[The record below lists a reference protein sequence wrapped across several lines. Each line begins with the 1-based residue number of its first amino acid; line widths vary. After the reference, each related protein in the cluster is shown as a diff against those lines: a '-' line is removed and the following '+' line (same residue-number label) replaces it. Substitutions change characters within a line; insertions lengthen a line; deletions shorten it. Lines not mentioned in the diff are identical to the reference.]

1 MNILFLCVGNSGR
14 SQIAEGLAKDML
26 PKSYDIRSAGS
37 NPAKNIHSDAIFV
50 MDEIGIDISSHKT
63 KSIES
68 LDKEFVNK
76 LDHVITLCAEEV
88 CPFVPSKAKMIKISP
103 SILNVDDSKIEHV
116 VENLDIAGADY
127 IHIDVMDGHFV
138 PNISMGP
145 SIVKSVRGKTSIPF
159 DVHLM
164 IDPIEPYI
172 DDFIKAGADII
183 SIHPEANDN
192 IEKCID
198 KIKSNNVK
206 AGLAINPDTNWE
218 VVIPFLDKLD
228 IIVVM
233 SVHPGFGGQ
242 KFIPSALE
250 KLKLLRKKIDETH
263 PHIELE
269 IDGGVNFD
277 NIDSILK
284 AGANVIVAGTT
295 TFTGGE
301 KEYANNISKLRG

>member
-1 MNILFLCVGNSGR
+1 M
-14 SQIAEGLAKDML
+14 
-26 PKSYDIRSAGS
+26 
-37 NPAKNIHSDAIFV
+37 
-50 MDEIGIDISSHKT
+50 T
-63 KSIES
+63 
-68 LDKEFVNK
+68 NK
-76 LDHVITLCAEEV
+76 
-88 CPFVPSKAKMIKISP
+88 IKVSP
-103 SILNVDDSKIEHV
+103 SILASDFSKLGDEV
-116 VENLDIAGADY
+116 AALAKAGADY
-127 IHIDVMDGHFV
+127 IHVDVMDGHFV

-269 IDGGVNFD
+269 IDGGVNFE
-277 NIDSILK
+277 NIDSILE

>member
-1 MNILFLCVGNSGR
+1 M
-14 SQIAEGLAKDML
+14 
-26 PKSYDIRSAGS
+26 
-37 NPAKNIHSDAIFV
+37 
-50 MDEIGIDISSHKT
+50 T
-63 KSIES
+63 
-68 LDKEFVNK
+68 NK
-76 LDHVITLCAEEV
+76 
-88 CPFVPSKAKMIKISP
+88 IKVSP
-103 SILNVDDSKIEHV
+103 SILASDFSKLGDEV
-116 VENLDIAGADY
+116 AALAKAGADY
-127 IHIDVMDGHFV
+127 IHVDVMDGHFV

-145 SIVKSVRGKTSIPF
+145 SIVKSVREKTSIPF

-242 KFIPSALE
+242 KFISSALE
-250 KLKLLRKKIDETH
+250 KLKLLRKKINETH

-269 IDGGVNFD
+269 IDGGVNFE
-277 NIDSILK
+277 NIDSIIK

-295 TFTGGE
+295 TFIGGE

>member
-1 MNILFLCVGNSGR
+1 M
-14 SQIAEGLAKDML
+14 
-26 PKSYDIRSAGS
+26 
-37 NPAKNIHSDAIFV
+37 
-50 MDEIGIDISSHKT
+50 T
-63 KSIES
+63 
-68 LDKEFVNK
+68 NK
-76 LDHVITLCAEEV
+76 
-88 CPFVPSKAKMIKISP
+88 IKVSP
-103 SILNVDDSKIEHV
+103 SILASDFSKLGDEV
-116 VENLDIAGADY
+116 AALAKAGADY
-127 IHIDVMDGHFV
+127 IHVDVMDGLFV

-301 KEYANNISKLRG
+301 KEYANNISKLKG

>member
-1 MNILFLCVGNSGR
+1 M
-14 SQIAEGLAKDML
+14 
-26 PKSYDIRSAGS
+26 
-37 NPAKNIHSDAIFV
+37 
-50 MDEIGIDISSHKT
+50 T
-63 KSIES
+63 
-68 LDKEFVNK
+68 NK
-76 LDHVITLCAEEV
+76 
-88 CPFVPSKAKMIKISP
+88 IKVSP
-103 SILNVDDSKIEHV
+103 SILASDFSKLGDEVAAIAK
-116 VENLDIAGADY
+116 AGADY
-127 IHIDVMDGHFV
+127 IHVDVMDGHFV

-145 SIVKSVRGKTSIPF
+145 SIVKSVRNKTSIPF

-242 KFIPSALE
+242 KFIPS
-250 KLKLLRKKIDETH
+250 
-263 PHIELE
+263 E
-269 IDGGVNFD
+269 IGRAHV
-277 NIDSILK
+277 
-284 AGANVIVAGTT
+284 
-295 TFTGGE
+295 
-301 KEYANNISKLRG
+301 

>member
-1 MNILFLCVGNSGR
+1 M
-14 SQIAEGLAKDML
+14 
-26 PKSYDIRSAGS
+26 
-37 NPAKNIHSDAIFV
+37 
-50 MDEIGIDISSHKT
+50 T
-63 KSIES
+63 
-68 LDKEFVNK
+68 NK
-76 LDHVITLCAEEV
+76 IIV
-88 CPFVPSKAKMIKISP
+88 SP
-103 SILNVDDSKIEHV
+103 SILASDFSKLGDEV
-116 VENLDIAGADY
+116 AALAKAGADY
-127 IHIDVMDGHFV
+127 IHVDVMDGHFV

-218 VVIPFLDKLD
+218 AVIPFLDKLD

>member
-1 MNILFLCVGNSGR
+1 M
-14 SQIAEGLAKDML
+14 
-26 PKSYDIRSAGS
+26 
-37 NPAKNIHSDAIFV
+37 
-50 MDEIGIDISSHKT
+50 T
-63 KSIES
+63 
-68 LDKEFVNK
+68 NK
-76 LDHVITLCAEEV
+76 
-88 CPFVPSKAKMIKISP
+88 IKVSP
-103 SILNVDDSKIEHV
+103 SILASDFSKLGDEV
-116 VENLDIAGADY
+116 AALAKAGADY
-127 IHIDVMDGHFV
+127 IHVDVMDGHFV

-198 KIKSNNVK
+198 KIRSNNVK

>member
-1 MNILFLCVGNSGR
+1 M
-14 SQIAEGLAKDML
+14 
-26 PKSYDIRSAGS
+26 
-37 NPAKNIHSDAIFV
+37 
-50 MDEIGIDISSHKT
+50 T
-63 KSIES
+63 
-68 LDKEFVNK
+68 NK
-76 LDHVITLCAEEV
+76 
-88 CPFVPSKAKMIKISP
+88 IKVSP
-103 SILNVDDSKIEHV
+103 SILASNFSKLGDEVAAIAK
-116 VENLDIAGADY
+116 AGADY
-127 IHIDVMDGHFV
+127 IHVDVMDGHFV

-242 KFIPSALE
+242 KFISSTLE

-277 NIDSILK
+277 NIESILK

>member
-1 MNILFLCVGNSGR
+1 M
-14 SQIAEGLAKDML
+14 
-26 PKSYDIRSAGS
+26 
-37 NPAKNIHSDAIFV
+37 
-50 MDEIGIDISSHKT
+50 T
-63 KSIES
+63 
-68 LDKEFVNK
+68 NK
-76 LDHVITLCAEEV
+76 
-88 CPFVPSKAKMIKISP
+88 IKVSP
-103 SILNVDDSKIEHV
+103 SILASDFSKLGDEVAAIAK
-116 VENLDIAGADY
+116 AGADY
-127 IHIDVMDGHFV
+127 IHVDVMDGHFV

-145 SIVKSVRGKTSIPF
+145 SIVKSVRNKTSIPF

-206 AGLAINPDTNWE
+206 AGLAINHDKNWE

-228 IIVVM
+228 MIVVM

-277 NIDSILK
+277 NIESILK

>member
-1 MNILFLCVGNSGR
+1 M
-14 SQIAEGLAKDML
+14 
-26 PKSYDIRSAGS
+26 
-37 NPAKNIHSDAIFV
+37 
-50 MDEIGIDISSHKT
+50 T
-63 KSIES
+63 
-68 LDKEFVNK
+68 NK
-76 LDHVITLCAEEV
+76 
-88 CPFVPSKAKMIKISP
+88 IKVSP
-103 SILNVDDSKIEHV
+103 SILASDFSKLGEEV
-116 VENLDIAGADY
+116 AALAKAGADY
-127 IHIDVMDGHFV
+127 IHVDVMDGHFV

-206 AGLAINPDTNWE
+206 AGLAINPDTDWE

-301 KEYANNISKLRG
+301 KEYANNISKLKG

>member
-1 MNILFLCVGNSGR
+1 M
-14 SQIAEGLAKDML
+14 
-26 PKSYDIRSAGS
+26 
-37 NPAKNIHSDAIFV
+37 
-50 MDEIGIDISSHKT
+50 T
-63 KSIES
+63 
-68 LDKEFVNK
+68 NK
-76 LDHVITLCAEEV
+76 
-88 CPFVPSKAKMIKISP
+88 IKVSP
-103 SILNVDDSKIEHV
+103 SILASDFSKLGEEVAAIAK
-116 VENLDIAGADY
+116 AGADY
-127 IHIDVMDGHFV
+127 IHVDVMDGHFV

-145 SIVKSVRGKTSIPF
+145 SIVKSVRNKTSIPF

-277 NIDSILK
+277 NIESILK

>member
-1 MNILFLCVGNSGR
+1 M
-14 SQIAEGLAKDML
+14 
-26 PKSYDIRSAGS
+26 
-37 NPAKNIHSDAIFV
+37 
-50 MDEIGIDISSHKT
+50 T
-63 KSIES
+63 
-68 LDKEFVNK
+68 NK
-76 LDHVITLCAEEV
+76 
-88 CPFVPSKAKMIKISP
+88 IKVSP
-103 SILNVDDSKIEHV
+103 SILASDFSKLGDEVAAIAK
-116 VENLDIAGADY
+116 AGADY
-127 IHIDVMDGHFV
+127 IHVDVMDGHFV

-145 SIVKSVRGKTSIPF
+145 SIVKSVRNKTSIPF

-218 VVIPFLDKLD
+218 IVIPFLDKLD
-228 IIVVM
+228 MIVVM

-277 NIDSILK
+277 NIESILK

-301 KEYANNISKLRG
+301 IEYANNISKLRG

>member
-1 MNILFLCVGNSGR
+1 M
-14 SQIAEGLAKDML
+14 
-26 PKSYDIRSAGS
+26 
-37 NPAKNIHSDAIFV
+37 
-50 MDEIGIDISSHKT
+50 T
-63 KSIES
+63 
-68 LDKEFVNK
+68 NK
-76 LDHVITLCAEEV
+76 
-88 CPFVPSKAKMIKISP
+88 IKVSP
-103 SILNVDDSKIEHV
+103 SILASDFSKLGDEV
-116 VENLDIAGADY
+116 AALAKAGADY
-127 IHIDVMDGHFV
+127 IHVDVMDGHFV

-250 KLKLLRKKIDETH
+250 KLKFLRKKIDETH

>member
-1 MNILFLCVGNSGR
+1 M
-14 SQIAEGLAKDML
+14 
-26 PKSYDIRSAGS
+26 
-37 NPAKNIHSDAIFV
+37 
-50 MDEIGIDISSHKT
+50 T
-63 KSIES
+63 
-68 LDKEFVNK
+68 NK
-76 LDHVITLCAEEV
+76 
-88 CPFVPSKAKMIKISP
+88 IKVSP
-103 SILNVDDSKIEHV
+103 SILASDFSKLGEEV
-116 VENLDIAGADY
+116 AALAKAGADY
-127 IHIDVMDGHFV
+127 IHVDVMDGHFV

-242 KFIPSALE
+242 KFISSTLE

>member
-1 MNILFLCVGNSGR
+1 M
-14 SQIAEGLAKDML
+14 
-26 PKSYDIRSAGS
+26 
-37 NPAKNIHSDAIFV
+37 
-50 MDEIGIDISSHKT
+50 T
-63 KSIES
+63 
-68 LDKEFVNK
+68 NK
-76 LDHVITLCAEEV
+76 
-88 CPFVPSKAKMIKISP
+88 IKVSP
-103 SILNVDDSKIEHV
+103 SILASDFSKLGDEVAAIAK
-116 VENLDIAGADY
+116 AGADY
-127 IHIDVMDGHFV
+127 IHVDVMDGHFV

-228 IIVVM
+228 MIVVM

>member
-1 MNILFLCVGNSGR
+1 M
-14 SQIAEGLAKDML
+14 
-26 PKSYDIRSAGS
+26 
-37 NPAKNIHSDAIFV
+37 KN
-50 MDEIGIDISSHKT
+50 K
-63 KSIES
+63 
-68 LDKEFVNK
+68 
-76 LDHVITLCAEEV
+76 
-88 CPFVPSKAKMIKISP
+88 IKVSP
-103 SILNVDDSKIEHV
+103 SILASDFSKLGDEV
-116 VENLDIAGADY
+116 AALAKAGADY
-127 IHIDVMDGHFV
+127 IHVDVMDGHFV

-218 VVIPFLDKLD
+218 VVIPFLNKLD

>member
-1 MNILFLCVGNSGR
+1 M
-14 SQIAEGLAKDML
+14 
-26 PKSYDIRSAGS
+26 
-37 NPAKNIHSDAIFV
+37 
-50 MDEIGIDISSHKT
+50 T
-63 KSIES
+63 
-68 LDKEFVNK
+68 NK
-76 LDHVITLCAEEV
+76 
-88 CPFVPSKAKMIKISP
+88 IKVSP
-103 SILNVDDSKIEHV
+103 SILASDFSKLGDEV
-116 VENLDIAGADY
+116 AALAKAGADY
-127 IHIDVMDGHFV
+127 IHVDVMDGHFV

-145 SIVKSVRGKTSIPF
+145 SIVKSVRDKTSIPF

-192 IEKCID
+192 IERCID

-206 AGLAINPDTNWE
+206 AGLAINPDTSWE

-269 IDGGVNFD
+269 IDGGVNFE

>member
-1 MNILFLCVGNSGR
+1 M
-14 SQIAEGLAKDML
+14 
-26 PKSYDIRSAGS
+26 
-37 NPAKNIHSDAIFV
+37 
-50 MDEIGIDISSHKT
+50 T
-63 KSIES
+63 
-68 LDKEFVNK
+68 NK
-76 LDHVITLCAEEV
+76 
-88 CPFVPSKAKMIKISP
+88 IKVSP
-103 SILNVDDSKIEHV
+103 SILASDFSKLGDEV
-116 VENLDIAGADY
+116 AALAKAGADY
-127 IHIDVMDGHFV
+127 IHVDVMDGHFV

-218 VVIPFLDKLD
+218 VAIPFLDKLD

>member
-1 MNILFLCVGNSGR
+1 M
-14 SQIAEGLAKDML
+14 
-26 PKSYDIRSAGS
+26 
-37 NPAKNIHSDAIFV
+37 
-50 MDEIGIDISSHKT
+50 T
-63 KSIES
+63 
-68 LDKEFVNK
+68 NK
-76 LDHVITLCAEEV
+76 
-88 CPFVPSKAKMIKISP
+88 IKVSP
-103 SILNVDDSKIEHV
+103 SILASDFSKLGEEV
-116 VENLDIAGADY
+116 AALAKAGADY
-127 IHIDVMDGHFV
+127 IHVDVMDGHFV

-145 SIVKSVRGKTSIPF
+145 SIVKSVRDRTSIPF

-172 DDFIKAGADII
+172 DEFIKAGADII

-192 IEKCID
+192 IDRCID
-198 KIKSNNVK
+198 KIKSHNIK
-206 AGLAINPDTNWE
+206 AGLAINPDTKWE
-218 VVIPFLDKLD
+218 VVLPFLDKLD

-242 KFIPSALE
+242 KFIPAALE
-250 KLKLLRKKIDETH
+250 KLKLLRKKIDESH
-263 PHIELE
+263 PNIELE

-277 NIDSILK
+277 NIKSILE

>member
-1 MNILFLCVGNSGR
+1 M
-14 SQIAEGLAKDML
+14 
-26 PKSYDIRSAGS
+26 
-37 NPAKNIHSDAIFV
+37 
-50 MDEIGIDISSHKT
+50 T
-63 KSIES
+63 
-68 LDKEFVNK
+68 NK
-76 LDHVITLCAEEV
+76 
-88 CPFVPSKAKMIKISP
+88 IKVSP
-103 SILNVDDSKIEHV
+103 SILASDFSKLGDEV
-116 VENLDIAGADY
+116 TALAKAGADY
-127 IHIDVMDGHFV
+127 IHVDVMDGHFV

-206 AGLAINPDTNWE
+206 AALAINPDTNWE
-218 VVIPFLDKLD
+218 VVIPFLNKLD

-301 KEYANNISKLRG
+301 KEYANNISKLKG

>member
-1 MNILFLCVGNSGR
+1 M
-14 SQIAEGLAKDML
+14 
-26 PKSYDIRSAGS
+26 
-37 NPAKNIHSDAIFV
+37 
-50 MDEIGIDISSHKT
+50 T
-63 KSIES
+63 
-68 LDKEFVNK
+68 NK
-76 LDHVITLCAEEV
+76 
-88 CPFVPSKAKMIKISP
+88 IKVSP
-103 SILNVDDSKIEHV
+103 SILASDFSKLGDEV
-116 VENLDIAGADY
+116 AALAKAGADY
-127 IHIDVMDGHFV
+127 IHVDVMDGHFV

-250 KLKLLRKKIDETH
+250 KLKLLRKKIDESH
-263 PHIELE
+263 PNIELE

-277 NIDSILK
+277 NIKSILE

>member
-1 MNILFLCVGNSGR
+1 M
-14 SQIAEGLAKDML
+14 
-26 PKSYDIRSAGS
+26 
-37 NPAKNIHSDAIFV
+37 
-50 MDEIGIDISSHKT
+50 T
-63 KSIES
+63 
-68 LDKEFVNK
+68 NK
-76 LDHVITLCAEEV
+76 
-88 CPFVPSKAKMIKISP
+88 IKVSP
-103 SILNVDDSKIEHV
+103 SILASDFSKLGDEV
-116 VENLDIAGADY
+116 AALAKAGADY
-127 IHIDVMDGHFV
+127 IHVDVMDGHFV

-145 SIVKSVRGKTSIPF
+145 SIVKSVREKTSIPF

-295 TFTGGE
+295 TFIGGE